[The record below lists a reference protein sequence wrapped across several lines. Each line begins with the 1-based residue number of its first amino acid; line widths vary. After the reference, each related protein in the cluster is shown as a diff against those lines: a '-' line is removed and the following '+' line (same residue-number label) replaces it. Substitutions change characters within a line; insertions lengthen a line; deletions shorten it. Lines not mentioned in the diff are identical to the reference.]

1 MILWQQH
8 KKYKKKTK
16 NILPPKNQKE
26 EKKTAKQIHIPKYV
40 KRR

>member
-1 MILWQQH
+1 MAATQKIQE
-8 KKYKKKTK
+8 KKKK